1 MAEKKHNFNKN
12 NIFNYKESVIVVVDI
27 KMFNSSDKCK
37 KKKKE
42 RRLSVEIWDLFF
54 FFLIQLSFC
63 ICFSFGTIATLDP
76 MYSLEYEV
84 NSK

>member
-1 MAEKKHNFNKN
+1 
-12 NIFNYKESVIVVVDI
+12 
-27 KMFNSSDKCK
+27 MFNSSDKCK
-37 KKKKE
+37 KKKKKE
-42 RRLSVEIWDLFF
+42 KRLSVEIWDLV